1 VGLHGYLKLFI
12 TMWVLTSILASL
24 GVFNT
29 GRTSY
34 YTTLSYKCLIIEDY
48 EVEYVLNKPS
58 ISINS
63 SNLVKIPGV
72 IKIPSPVEVTPP
84 IVTTTTMKTTT
95 ITTSVSSPVFTALSS
110 EHQGVQ
116 GDPVVEY
123 TETTPLTSN
132 VICFESLFFS
142 KYYGI
147 VELYELYLGEFK
159 VYIYVDTFVNGAPYV
174 PGVVDGEP
182 REYYLSVRIG
192 VSNTTRLLEL
202 YYNNQLLDT
211 YRAVTEKVL
220 GLLIEYR
227 VIYGITD
234 MDIASLKGSLGVGY
248 AWWNKRLVYNDQLM
262 NWHTYKYLVE
272 NGFIKGILYE
282 KATTPPVV
290 ILTST
295 TPTTYTTTSQITSSQ
310 TRETPTQSTPAHDT
324 STPQQATTTTTT
336 GMTTSTPGTTPG
348 TTSNQ
353 QPASSTETLQSTS
366 PYTQGSTSSQS
377 SAGGITKSTQITG
390 TQIPTLVLR
399 RGGYEEVVVS
409 ILVALL
415 VVLISYTLLRSKR
428 VFS

>member
-1 VGLHGYLKLFI
+1 
-12 TMWVLTSILASL
+12 MWVLTSILASL

-123 TETTPLTSN
+123 TETTPLISN

-159 VYIYVDTFVNGAPYV
+159 VYIYVDTFVNGAPYI
-174 PGVVDGEP
+174 PGVVDGEA
-182 REYYLSVRIG
+182 REYYLGVRIG

-202 YYNNQLLDT
+202 YYNNQLLDM
-211 YRAVTEKVL
+211 YHAVMEKAL

-282 KATTPPVV
+282 EATTPPVV

-353 QPASSTETLQSTS
+353 QPASSTETLQPTS

>member
-1 VGLHGYLKLFI
+1 VSLHGYLKLFI
-12 TMWVLTSILASL
+12 TMGVLTLILASL
-24 GVFNT
+24 VVFNT
-29 GRTSY
+29 GRTSD
-34 YTTLSYKCLIIEDY
+34 YTILSYKCLIIENY
-48 EVEYVLNKPS
+48 EVEFVLNKPN
-58 ISINS
+58 IGINS
-63 SNLVKIPGV
+63 SNLVKIPGIV
-72 IKIPSPVEVTPP
+72 KIPSPVEATSP

-95 ITTSVSSPVFTALSS
+95 TSTSVSSPVFTVLSS
-110 EHQGVQ
+110 EHQGEQ
-116 GDPVVEY
+116 GNSVVEY
-123 TETTPLTSN
+123 TETTPVSSN

-159 VYIYVDTFVNGAPYV
+159 VYIYIDTFVNGAPYI
-174 PGVVDGEP
+174 PGVIDGES
-182 REYYLSVRIG
+182 REYYLGVRIG

-202 YYNNQLLDT
+202 YYNNQLLGM
-211 YRAVTEKVL
+211 YRTVAEKVL

-262 NWHTYKYLVE
+262 NWYTYKYLVE
-272 NGFIKGILYE
+272 NGFIKGVLYE
-282 KATTPPVV
+282 EANTPPTYT

-295 TPTTYTTTSQITSSQ
+295 TPATYTTTSQITSSQ
-310 TRETPTQSTPAHDT
+310 TQETP
-324 STPQQATTTTTT
+324 
-336 GMTTSTPGTTPG
+336 
-348 TTSNQ
+348 
-353 QPASSTETLQSTS
+353 QSTS

-390 TQIPTLVLR
+390 IQIPTPELR

-415 VVLISYTLLRSKR
+415 VVLISYILLRSKR

>member
-1 VGLHGYLKLFI
+1 MSLHGYLKLFI
-12 TMWVLTSILASL
+12 TMGVLTLILASL
-24 GVFNT
+24 VVFNT
-29 GRTSY
+29 GRTSD
-34 YTTLSYKCLIIEDY
+34 YTILSYKCLIIENY
-48 EVEYVLNKPS
+48 EVEFVLNKPN
-58 ISINS
+58 IGINS
-63 SNLVKIPGV
+63 SNLVKIPGIV
-72 IKIPSPVEVTPP
+72 KIPSPVEATSP

-95 ITTSVSSPVFTALSS
+95 TSTSVSSPVFTVLSS
-110 EHQGVQ
+110 EHQGEQ
-116 GDPVVEY
+116 GNSVVEY
-123 TETTPLTSN
+123 TETTPVSSN

-159 VYIYVDTFVNGAPYV
+159 VYIYIDTFVNGAPYI
-174 PGVVDGEP
+174 PGVIDGES
-182 REYYLSVRIG
+182 REYYLGVRIG

-202 YYNNQLLDT
+202 YYNNQLLGM
-211 YRAVTEKVL
+211 YRTVAEKVL

-262 NWHTYKYLVE
+262 NWYTYKYLVE
-272 NGFIKGILYE
+272 NGFIKGVLYE
-282 KATTPPVV
+282 EANTPPTYT

-295 TPTTYTTTSQITSSQ
+295 TPATYTTTSQITSSQ
-310 TRETPTQSTPAHDT
+310 TQETP
-324 STPQQATTTTTT
+324 
-336 GMTTSTPGTTPG
+336 
-348 TTSNQ
+348 
-353 QPASSTETLQSTS
+353 QSTS

-390 TQIPTLVLR
+390 IQIPTPELR

-415 VVLISYTLLRSKR
+415 VVLISYILLRSKR

>member
-1 VGLHGYLKLFI
+1 VSLHGYLRLFI
-12 TMWVLTSILASL
+12 TMCVLTSILASL
-24 GVFNT
+24 VVFNT
-29 GRTSY
+29 GRTSD

-48 EVEYVLNKPS
+48 EVEFVLNKPN
-58 ISINS
+58 IGINS
-63 SNLVKIPGV
+63 SNLVKIPGIV
-72 IKIPSPVEVTPP
+72 KIPSPVEVTPP

-95 ITTSVSSPVFTALSS
+95 TTTSVSSPVFTVLSS

-116 GDPVVEY
+116 GNSVVEY
-123 TETTPLTSN
+123 TETTPLSSN

-159 VYIYVDTFVNGAPYV
+159 LYIYVDTFVNGAPYI
-174 PGVVDGEP
+174 PGVVDGEA
-182 REYYLSVRIG
+182 REYYLGVRIG

-202 YYNNQLLDT
+202 YYNNQLLDM
-211 YRAVTEKVL
+211 YHAVMEKAL

-262 NWHTYKYLVE
+262 NWHMYKYLVE

-282 KATTPPVV
+282 EATTPPVV

-295 TPTTYTTTSQITSSQ
+295 TPTTYTTTSQITSLQ
-310 TRETPTQSTPAHDT
+310 TQETPTQSTPTHET
-324 STPQQATTTTTT
+324 SIPQQATTTTTT
-336 GMTTSTPGTTPG
+336 GMTTSTPGITPG

-353 QPASSTETLQSTS
+353 QPASFTETLQPTS

-390 TQIPTLVLR
+390 TQIPTPELR
-399 RGGYEEVVVS
+399 GEGYEEVAVS

-415 VVLISYTLLRSKR
+415 VVLISYILLRSKR
-428 VFS
+428 VYS